1 MAKYKVEVGSFVT
14 RLVIRDI
21 TVNAKNEEEA
31 RIKAIDKYIDLET
44 KIESSVDFGSPKID
58 SLEKLGS

>member
-14 RLVIRDI
+14 RLVTRQF

-31 RIKAIDKYIDLET
+31 RLKAVDKYINLET
-44 KIESSVDFGSPKID
+44 KISSSVDFGSPQVDFIN
-58 SLEKLGS
+58 ETN